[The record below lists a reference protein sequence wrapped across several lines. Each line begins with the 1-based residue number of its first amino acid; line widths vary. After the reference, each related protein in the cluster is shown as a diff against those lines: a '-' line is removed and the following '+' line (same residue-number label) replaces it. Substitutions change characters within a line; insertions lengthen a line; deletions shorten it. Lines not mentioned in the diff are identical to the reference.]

1 MSEWILALGEDF
13 SFRVWLFAAAI
24 SIFQIRL
31 HLNGIFRGCFSK
43 YKKHV
48 SQRIRDERK
57 SQPFMSRL
65 TFSYIKN
72 YITDR
77 LRKPYKFYMILKAVI
92 DIWIVISGLLLIV
105 FEYIDVNYEQ
115 IIKGVIMLGFI
126 AFNVLLLILYNP
138 NTRNTRFIDFMVS

>member
-1 MSEWILALGEDF
+1 
-13 SFRVWLFAAAI
+13 
-24 SIFQIRL
+24 
-31 HLNGIFRGCFSK
+31 
-43 YKKHV
+43 
-48 SQRIRDERK
+48 
-57 SQPFMSRL
+57 MSRL